1 MMDACHAAI
10 ESRAMVAQSRYGP
23 LASTHEAMG
32 VALEEWTELIDAV
45 RANDLDAI
53 AHESLDLAAVL
64 LRLARTIREDDKPFA
79 SRSRK

>member
-1 MMDACHAAI
+1 MTEIEDRINAAI
-10 ESRAMVAQSRYGP
+10 DRYGP

-45 RANDLDAI
+45 RANDLQAI

-64 LRLARTIREDDKPFA
+64 LRLARTIRENDKPFA
-79 SRSRK
+79 HRSRK